1 MRTADHND
9 EKLSHTKCCNLLKN
23 GRAEWSLHNLP
34 PNIQKLKFYVNSVYI
49 HHDFI
54 KPNSV
59 ERREYQYNIANSAA
73 NANTLVVLPTGM
85 GKTIIALL
93 VIAKELK
100 KNNKIL
106 FLAPTKPLVNQH
118 AQSLTNLLTLDDT
131 VAIFNGEV
139 PPEKRIELWNNKRI
153 IVSTPQV
160 IENDLIA
167 RRYDLTKTSLIIF
180 DEVHRASGNYSYVF
194 IADMF
199 KRQQNERHCLGMTA
213 SPGNNLSEI
222 LDVCKNLEITNIEIR
237 TKTDPDVRPY
247 VYNLDI
253 KWRDIPLPPEFNY
266 TLQLLRKA
274 LAERLNILKNIGV
287 LDSASLALINRKK
300 LLKVQEKIQL
310 ELSSNPN
317 PSQTLFKAASVQ
329 NAALKLAHAIEL
341 LQTQGV
347 NALIN
352 YFSRM
357 ITEASSKGGSK
368 ASRDIMKDPNVLEAI
383 AYIKSLKIE
392 HPKIQEIITIVKEQL
407 TLKKESKIIVFTHYR
422 DTSLYVLK
430 QLEKISI
437 ARPVRFIGQARREND
452 KGLTQKE
459 QIDIIAKF
467 KKDEYNILIATS
479 VAEEGLDI
487 PSTDLVVFYEPIPS
501 EIRTIQRKG
510 RTARQMAGKVII
522 LITKGTPDE
531 AYYWSSRQKERKMHS
546 ELEILRTSLRKK
558 LQNPTAIYKNTLPQK
573 NQKKLDEYSKKTST
587 KIIVDHRES
596 RSPVMRFLT
605 QKDIIVE
612 PQQLDV
618 GDYIIS
624 SRIGIERKT
633 VDDFLGSLI
642 EGKLFVQMK
651 NLRATY
657 SRPLLLI
664 EGDGLLTK
672 RNMSH
677 NAIFGSFVAIIVDF
691 GIPIITT
698 RSSQET
704 ADFLAVMA
712 QREQKEGDRAVAIR
726 GEKTARTISEQQQFF
741 VEGLPNISA
750 VLAQRLLQHF
760 GSIRSLANASEE
772 DLCQIQGIGKN
783 IAANIIKIL
792 NAEYL
797 KD

>member
-1 MRTADHND
+1 
-9 EKLSHTKCCNLLKN
+9 
-23 GRAEWSLHNLP
+23 
-34 PNIQKLKFYVNSVYI
+34 VYI
-49 HHDFI
+49 QHDFI
-54 KPNSV
+54 KSNSI

-73 NANTLVVLPTGM
+73 NASTLVVLPTGM

-93 VIAKELK
+93 VIVKELA
-100 KNNKIL
+100 KNNNNIL
-106 FLAPTKPLVNQH
+106 FLSPTKPLVNQH
-118 AQSLTNLLTLDDT
+118 AQTLTDLLTIDDT
-131 VAIFNGEV
+131 VAIFTGEV
-139 PPEKRIELWNNKRI
+139 PPEKRIELWNSKRI

-167 RRYDLTKTSLIIF
+167 RRYDLTKTSRIIF
-180 DEVHRASGNYSYVF
+180 DEAHRATGNYSYVF

-199 KRQQNERHCLGMTA
+199 KKQQSERRCLGMTA

-222 LDVCKNLEITNIEIR
+222 LEVCKNLEITNIEIR
-237 TKTDPDVRPY
+237 TKIDQDVRPY
-247 VYNLDI
+247 VHDLDI
-253 KWRDIPLPPEFNY
+253 KWRDILLPPEFNY
-266 TLQLLRKA
+266 TLKLLRKA
-274 LAERLNILKNIGV
+274 LAERLNILKDIGV
-287 LDSASLALINRKK
+287 LDSASIALINRKK
-300 LLKVQEKIQL
+300 LLEIQQKIQL
-310 ELSSNPN
+310 ELRSNPQ
-317 PSQTLFKAASVQ
+317 PSQTLFKAASAQ
-329 NAALKLAHAIEL
+329 NAAMKLAHAIEL

-347 NALIN
+347 NALSN
-352 YFSRM
+352 YVSR
-357 ITEASSKGGSK
+357 IATEASSKGGSK

-383 AYIKSLKIE
+383 AYVKALKIE
-392 HPKIQEIITIVKEQL
+392 HPKIQEIVTIVKEQL

-422 DTSLYVLK
+422 DTSNYVLK
-430 QLEKISI
+430 QLEKIPI
-437 ARPVRFIGQARREND
+437 ARPVRFIGQAGKEND

-459 QIDIIAKF
+459 QIDIIRRF
-467 KKDEYNILIATS
+467 KKDEYNVLIATS

-487 PSTDLVVFYEPIPS
+487 PSTDLVVFYEPVPS

-522 LITKGTPDE
+522 LIAKGTPDE
-531 AYYWSSRQKERKMHS
+531 AYYWSSRQKERRMHS
-546 ELEILRTSLRKK
+546 ELEILRTALRKK
-558 LQNPTAIYKNTLPQK
+558 LKDPAAVYQTMLHQE
-573 NQKKLDEYSKKTST
+573 NQKKLDEYSKKMNV

-596 RSPVMRFLT
+596 RSPVMRFLS

-624 SRIGIERKT
+624 SRIGVERKT
-633 VDDFLGSLI
+633 VDDFLSSLI

-651 NLRATY
+651 NLRTTY
-657 SRPLLLI
+657 SRPLLLV

-672 RNMSH
+672 RNISH
-677 NAIFGSFVAIIVDF
+677 NAIFGSFVSIIVDF

-698 RSSQET
+698 HTPQET

-712 QREQKEGDRAVAIR
+712 HREQKEGDKAIAIR
-726 GEKTARTISEQQQFF
+726 GEKTAKTISEHQQFL

-760 GSIRSLANASEE
+760 GSIRSLANASED

-783 IAANIIKIL
+783 IAADILKIL

>member
-1 MRTADHND
+1 
-9 EKLSHTKCCNLLKN
+9 
-23 GRAEWSLHNLP
+23 
-34 PNIQKLKFYVNSVYI
+34 VYI
-49 HHDFI
+49 QHDFI
-54 KPNSV
+54 KSNSI

-73 NANTLVVLPTGM
+73 NASTLVVLPTGM

-93 VIAKELK
+93 VIVKELA
-100 KNNKIL
+100 KNNNNIL
-106 FLAPTKPLVNQH
+106 FLSPTKPLVNQH
-118 AQSLTNLLTLDDT
+118 AQTLTDLLTIDDT
-131 VAIFNGEV
+131 VAVFTGEV
-139 PPEKRIELWNNKRI
+139 PPEKRIELWNSKRI

-167 RRYDLTKTSLIIF
+167 RRYDLAKTSRIIF
-180 DEVHRASGNYSYVF
+180 DEAHRATGNYSYVF

-199 KRQQNERHCLGMTA
+199 KKQQSERCCLGMTA

-222 LDVCKNLEITNIEIR
+222 LEVCKNLEITNIEIR
-237 TKTDPDVRPY
+237 TKIDQDVRPY
-247 VYNLDI
+247 VHDLDI
-253 KWRDIPLPPEFNY
+253 KWRDIILPPEFNY

-274 LAERLNILKNIGV
+274 LAERLNILKDIGV
-287 LDSASLALINRKK
+287 LDSASIALINRKK
-300 LLKVQEKIQL
+300 LLEIQQKIQL
-310 ELSSNPN
+310 ELRSNPQ
-317 PSQTLFKAASVQ
+317 PSQTLFKAASAQ
-329 NAALKLAHAIEL
+329 NAAMKLAHAIEL

-347 NALIN
+347 NALSN
-352 YFSRM
+352 YVSRM
-357 ITEASSKGGSK
+357 ATEASSKGGSK

-383 AYIKSLKIE
+383 AYVKALKIE
-392 HPKIQEIITIVKEQL
+392 HPKIQEIVTIVKEQL

-422 DTSLYVLK
+422 DTSNYVLK
-430 QLEKISI
+430 QLEKIPI
-437 ARPVRFIGQARREND
+437 ARPVRFIGQAGKEND

-459 QIDIIAKF
+459 QIDIIRRF
-467 KKDEYNILIATS
+467 KKDEYNVLIATS

-487 PSTDLVVFYEPIPS
+487 PSTDLVVFYEPVPS

-522 LITKGTPDE
+522 LIAKGTPDE
-531 AYYWSSRQKERKMHS
+531 AYYWSSRQKERRMHS
-546 ELEILRTSLRKK
+546 ELEILRTALRKK
-558 LQNPTAIYKNTLPQK
+558 LQDPAAVYQTMLHQE
-573 NQKKLDEYSKKTST
+573 NQKKLDEYSKKMNV

-596 RSPVMRFLT
+596 RSPVMRFLS

-624 SRIGIERKT
+624 SRIGVERKT
-633 VDDFLGSLI
+633 VDDFLSSLI

-651 NLRATY
+651 NLRTTY
-657 SRPLLLI
+657 SRPLLLV

-672 RNMSH
+672 RNISH
-677 NAIFGSFVAIIVDF
+677 NAIFGSFVSIIVDF

-698 RSSQET
+698 HTPQET

-712 QREQKEGDRAVAIR
+712 HREQKEGDKAIAIR
-726 GEKTARTISEQQQFF
+726 GEKTAKTISEHQQFL

-760 GSIRSLANASEE
+760 GSIRSLANASED

-783 IAANIIKIL
+783 IAADILKIL

>member
-1 MRTADHND
+1 
-9 EKLSHTKCCNLLKN
+9 
-23 GRAEWSLHNLP
+23 
-34 PNIQKLKFYVNSVYI
+34 
-49 HHDFI
+49 
-54 KPNSV
+54 
-59 ERREYQYNIANSAA
+59 
-73 NANTLVVLPTGM
+73 M

-93 VIAKELK
+93 VIAKELV

-106 FLAPTKPLVNQH
+106 LLSPTKPLVNQH
-118 AQSLTNLLTLDDT
+118 AQTLTDLLTLDDT
-131 VAIFNGEV
+131 VAVFTGEV
-139 PPEKRIELWNNKRI
+139 PPEKRIELWNSKRI

-167 RRYDLTKTSLIIF
+167 RRYDLAKTSRIIF
-180 DEVHRASGNYSYVF
+180 DEAHRAAGNYSYVF

-199 KRQQNERHCLGMTA
+199 KKQQSERRCLGMTA

-222 LDVCKNLEITNIEIR
+222 LEVCKNLEITNIEIR
-237 TKTDPDVRPY
+237 TKIDQDVRPY
-247 VYNLDI
+247 VHDLDI
-253 KWRDIPLPPEFNY
+253 KWRDIPLPLEFNY

-274 LAERLNILKNIGV
+274 LAERLSTLKNIGV

-300 LLKVQEKIQL
+300 LLEVQQKIQL
-310 ELSSNPN
+310 ELRSNPQ
-317 PSQTLFKAASVQ
+317 PSQTLFKAASAQ
-329 NAALKLAHAIEL
+329 NAAMKLAHAIEL

-347 NALIN
+347 NALSN
-352 YFSRM
+352 YVSR
-357 ITEASSKGGSK
+357 IATEASSKGGSK

-383 AYIKSLKIE
+383 AYVKSLKIE
-392 HPKIQEIITIVKEQL
+392 HPKIQEIVTIVKEQL

-430 QLEKISI
+430 QLEKIPI
-437 ARPVRFIGQARREND
+437 AKPVRFIGQAGREND

-459 QIDIIAKF
+459 QIDIIRRF
-467 KKDEYNILIATS
+467 KKDEYNVLIATS

-487 PSTDLVVFYEPIPS
+487 PSTDLVVFYEPVPS

-522 LITKGTPDE
+522 LIAKGTPDE
-531 AYYWSSRQKERKMHS
+531 AYYWSSRQKERRMHS
-546 ELEILRTSLRKK
+546 ELEILRTALRKK
-558 LQNPTAIYKNTLPQK
+558 LQDPAAVYQTALHQE
-573 NQKKLDEYSKKTST
+573 NQKKLDEYSKKTNV

-596 RSPVMRFLT
+596 RSPVMRFLS

-624 SRIGIERKT
+624 SRIGVERKT
-633 VDDFLGSLI
+633 VDDFLSSLI

-651 NLRATY
+651 NLRTTY
-657 SRPLLLI
+657 SRPLLLV

-672 RNMSH
+672 RNISH
-677 NAIFGSFVAIIVDF
+677 NAIFGSFVSIIVDF

-698 RSSQET
+698 HTPQET

-712 QREQKEGDRAVAIR
+712 HREQKEGDKAIAIR
-726 GEKTARTISEQQQFF
+726 GEKTAKTISEHQQFL

-760 GSIRSLANASEE
+760 GSIRSLANASED

-783 IAANIIKIL
+783 IAADILKIL

>member
-1 MRTADHND
+1 MG
-9 EKLSHTKCCNLLKN
+9 ELSGHDI
-23 GRAEWSLHNLP
+23 AVF
-34 PNIQKLKFYVNSVYI
+34 PNIQKLGLHVDFVYL

-54 KPNSV
+54 KPDLV
-59 ERREYQYNIANSAA
+59 ERREYQWNIANSAT
-73 NANTLVVLPTGM
+73 NASTLVVLPTGM

-93 VIAKELK
+93 VIAKELAK
-100 KNNKIL
+100 DKNIL
-106 FLAPTKPLVNQH
+106 FLSPTKPLVNQH
-118 AQSLTNLLTLDDT
+118 AQSLAVFLTLPDS
-131 VAIFNGEV
+131 VAVFTGEV
-139 PPEKRIELWNNKRI
+139 APEKRIALWNSKRI

-167 RRYDLTKTSLIIF
+167 HRYDLSKISRIIF
-180 DEVHRASGNYSYVF
+180 DEAHRAAGNYSYVF
-194 IADMF
+194 IAEMF
-199 KRQQNERHCLGMTA
+199 KKQQNERRCLGMTA

-222 LDVCKNLEITNIEIR
+222 LEVCKNLEITNIEIR
-237 TKTDPDVRPY
+237 TKIDPDVRPY
-247 VYNLDI
+247 VHDLEI
-253 KWRDIPLPPEFNY
+253 KWKEIQLPVEFNY

-274 LAERLNILKNIGV
+274 LSERLITLKNIGV
-287 LDSASLALINRKK
+287 LDSASVSLINRKK
-300 LLKVQEKIQL
+300 LLEIQQTIQN
-310 ELSSNPN
+310 ELRSRQQP
-317 PSQTLFKAASVQ
+317 PQDLFKAASMQ
-329 NAALKLAHAIEL
+329 NAAIKLVHAIEL

-347 NALIN
+347 NALKSYVTRLTN
-352 YFSRM
+352 
-357 ITEASSKGGSK
+357 EATSKGGSK
-368 ASRDIMKDPNVLEAI
+368 ASRDILSDPNVLEAI

-392 HPKIQEIITIVKEQL
+392 HPKIQEIVNIIKDQFSR
-407 TLKKESKIIVFTHYR
+407 KNDSKIIVFTHYR
-422 DTSLYVLK
+422 DTSQFVLK
-430 QLEKISI
+430 QLEGLPLVK
-437 ARPVRFIGQARREND
+437 PVRFIGQAGKDND

-459 QIDIIAKF
+459 QIDIIKRF
-467 KKDEYNILIATS
+467 KQDEFNVLIATS

-487 PSTDLVVFYEPIPS
+487 PSTDLVVFYEPVPS

-522 LITKGTPDE
+522 LIAKGTPDE
-531 AYYWSSRQKERKMHS
+531 AYYWSSRQKERRMHQ
-546 ELEILRTSLRKK
+546 ELEVLRNALRNKI
-558 LQNPTAIYKNTLPQK
+558 QDPTAIYQTALHQE
-573 NQKKLDEYSKKTST
+573 NQKKLEEYPKKSSV

-605 QKDIIVE
+605 QKDVLVE

-624 SRIGIERKT
+624 SRIGVERKT

-664 EGDGLLTK
+664 EGEGLLTK

-677 NAIFGSFVAIIVDF
+677 NAIFGSIAAIIVDF

-698 RSSQET
+698 QTAQET

-726 GEKTARTISEQQQFF
+726 GEKTARTVSEQQQFL
-741 VEGLPNISA
+741 VEGLPNVSA

-760 GSIRSLANASEE
+760 GSIRALANATEE
-772 DLCQIQGIGKN
+772 ELCKISGIGKN
-783 IAANIIKIL
+783 IAGDILKIL
-792 NAEYL
+792 NAGYL
-797 KD
+797 KE

>member
-1 MRTADHND
+1 VYLQHN
-9 EKLSHTKCCNLLKN
+9 
-23 GRAEWSLHNLP
+23 
-34 PNIQKLKFYVNSVYI
+34 
-49 HHDFI
+49 FI
-54 KPNSV
+54 KQNSV

-73 NANTLVVLPTGM
+73 NASTLVVIPTGM

-93 VIAKELK
+93 VIAKELATD
-100 KNNKIL
+100 KNIL
-106 FLAPTKPLVNQH
+106 FLSPTKPLVNQH
-118 AQSLTNLLTLDDT
+118 AQSLMTLLTVEDA
-131 VAIFNGEV
+131 VAVFTGEV
-139 PPEKRIELWNNKRI
+139 PPEKRILLWNSKRI

-167 RRYDLTKTSLIIF
+167 RRYDLSKISLIIF
-180 DEVHRASGNYSYVF
+180 DEAHRAAGNYSYVF

-199 KRQQNERHCLGMTA
+199 KKQQSNRRCLGMTA

-222 LDVCKNLEITNIEIR
+222 LEVCKNLEITNIEIR
-237 TKTDPDVRPY
+237 TKIDPDVRPY
-247 VYNLDI
+247 IHDLDI
-253 KWRDIPLPPEFNY
+253 KWKEIPLPTEFSY

-274 LAERLNILKNIGV
+274 LVERLSILKNVGV

-300 LLKVQEKIQL
+300 LLEVQQKIQL
-310 ELSSNPN
+310 ELRSNPQ
-317 PSQTLFKAASVQ
+317 PAQILFKAASAQ
-329 NAALKLAHAIEL
+329 NAAMKLSHAIEL

-347 NALIN
+347 NALSSYIA
-352 YFSRM
+352 RM
-357 ITEASSKGGSK
+357 VTEAGSKGGSK
-368 ASRDIMKDPNVLEAI
+368 ASRDILRDPNVLEAI

-392 HPKIQEIITIVKEQL
+392 HPKIQEIVHIVKDQL

-430 QLEKISI
+430 QLEKIPF
-437 ARPVRFIGQARREND
+437 AKPVRFIGQAGRESD

-459 QIDIIAKF
+459 QIDIIKRF
-467 KKDEYNILIATS
+467 KNDEYNVLIATS

-487 PSTDLVVFYEPIPS
+487 PSTDLVVFYEPVPS

-522 LITKGTPDE
+522 LIAKGTPDE
-531 AYYWSSRQKERKMHS
+531 AYYWSSRQKERRMHQ
-546 ELEILRTSLRKK
+546 ELEVLRTALRKK
-558 LQNPTAIYKNTLPQK
+558 IQDPTAIYQTALHQE
-573 NQKKLDEYSKKTST
+573 NQKKLDEYSKKTPIT
-587 KIIVDHRES
+587 IIVDHRES

-624 SRIGIERKT
+624 SRIGVERKT
-633 VDDFLGSLI
+633 VDDFLNSLI

-664 EGDGLLTK
+664 EGEGLLTK
-672 RNMSH
+672 RNISH
-677 NAIFGSFVAIIVDF
+677 NAIFGSFGAIIVDF

-698 RSSQET
+698 HTPQET
-704 ADFLAVMA
+704 SDFLSIIA
-712 QREQKEGDRAVAIR
+712 QREQKEGDRAIAIR
-726 GEKTARTISEQQQFF
+726 GEKTAHTIAEQQQFL

-750 VLAQRLLQHF
+750 VLAKRLLQHF
-760 GSIRSLANASEE
+760 GSIRSLANASEK
-772 DLCQIQGIGKN
+772 DLCQVNGIGKN
-783 IAANIIKIL
+783 IATDILKIL
-792 NAEYL
+792 NADYL
-797 KD
+797 KE

>member
-1 MRTADHND
+1 V
-9 EKLSHTKCCNLLKN
+9 
-23 GRAEWSLHNLP
+23 
-34 PNIQKLKFYVNSVYI
+34 YVQ
-49 HHDFI
+49 HDFI

-73 NANTLVVLPTGM
+73 NASTLVVLPTGM

-93 VIAKELK
+93 VIAKELA
-100 KNNKIL
+100 KNNNNIL
-106 FLAPTKPLVNQH
+106 FLSPTKPLVNQH
-118 AQSLTNLLTLDDT
+118 AQSLTDLLTLDDT
-131 VAIFNGEV
+131 VAVFTGEV
-139 PPEKRIELWNNKRI
+139 PPKKRIELWNSKRI

-167 RRYDLTKTSLIIF
+167 RRYDLSKTSRIIF
-180 DEVHRASGNYSYVF
+180 DEAHRAAGNYSYVF

-199 KRQQNERHCLGMTA
+199 KKQQSERRCLGMTA

-222 LDVCKNLEITNIEIR
+222 LEVCKNLEITNIEIR
-237 TKTDPDVRPY
+237 TKIDQDVRPY
-247 VYNLDI
+247 VHDLDI
-253 KWRDIPLPPEFNY
+253 KWRDIPLPLEFNY

-274 LAERLNILKNIGV
+274 LAERLSTLKNIGV

-300 LLKVQEKIQL
+300 LLEVQQKIQL
-310 ELSSNPN
+310 ELRSNPQ
-317 PSQTLFKAASVQ
+317 PSQTLFKAASAQ
-329 NAALKLAHAIEL
+329 NAAMKLAHAIEL

-347 NALIN
+347 NALSS
-352 YFSRM
+352 YVSRM
-357 ITEASSKGGSK
+357 ATEASSKGGSK

-383 AYIKSLKIE
+383 AYVKALKIE
-392 HPKIQEIITIVKEQL
+392 HPKIQEIVTIVKEQL

-430 QLEKISI
+430 QLEKIPI
-437 ARPVRFIGQARREND
+437 AKPVRFIGQAGKEND

-459 QIDIIAKF
+459 QIDIIRRF
-467 KKDEYNILIATS
+467 KKDEYNVLIATS

-487 PSTDLVVFYEPIPS
+487 PSTDLVVFYEPVPS

-522 LITKGTPDE
+522 LIAKGTPDE
-531 AYYWSSRQKERKMHS
+531 AYYWSSRQKERRMHS
-546 ELEILRTSLRKK
+546 ELEILRTALRKK
-558 LQNPTAIYKNTLPQK
+558 LQDPAAVYQTALHQE
-573 NQKKLDEYSKKTST
+573 NQKKLDEYSKKTNV

-596 RSPVMRFLT
+596 RSPVMRFLS

-624 SRIGIERKT
+624 SRIGVERKT
-633 VDDFLGSLI
+633 VDDFLNSLI

-651 NLRATY
+651 NLRTTY
-657 SRPLLLI
+657 SRPLLLV

-672 RNMSH
+672 RNISH
-677 NAIFGSFVAIIVDF
+677 NAIFGSFVSIIVDF
-691 GIPIITT
+691 GIPIISTHT
-698 RSSQET
+698 PQET

-712 QREQKEGDRAVAIR
+712 HREQKEGDKAIAIR
-726 GEKTARTISEQQQFF
+726 GEKTAKTISEHQQFL

-760 GSIRSLANASEE
+760 GSIRSLANASED

-783 IAANIIKIL
+783 IAADILKIL

>member
-1 MRTADHND
+1 MG
-9 EKLSHTKCCNLLKN
+9 ELSGHDI
-23 GRAEWSLHNLP
+23 AVF
-34 PNIQKLKFYVNSVYI
+34 PNIQKLGLHVDFVYL

-54 KPNSV
+54 KPDLV
-59 ERREYQYNIANSAA
+59 ERREYQWNIANSAT
-73 NANTLVVLPTGM
+73 NASTLVVLPTGM

-93 VIAKELK
+93 VIAKELAK
-100 KNNKIL
+100 DKNIL
-106 FLAPTKPLVNQH
+106 FLSPTKPLVNQH
-118 AQSLTNLLTLDDT
+118 AQSLAVFLTLPDS
-131 VAIFNGEV
+131 VAVFTGEV
-139 PPEKRIELWNNKRI
+139 APEKRIALWNSKRI

-167 RRYDLTKTSLIIF
+167 HRYDLSKISRIIF
-180 DEVHRASGNYSYVF
+180 DEAHRAAGNYSYVF
-194 IADMF
+194 IAEMF
-199 KRQQNERHCLGMTA
+199 KKQQNERRCLGMTA

-222 LDVCKNLEITNIEIR
+222 LEVCKNLEITNIEIR
-237 TKTDPDVRPY
+237 TKIDPDVRPY
-247 VYNLDI
+247 VHDLEI
-253 KWRDIPLPPEFNY
+253 KWKEIQLPVEFNY

-274 LAERLNILKNIGV
+274 LSERLITLKNIGV
-287 LDSASLALINRKK
+287 LDSASVSLINRKK
-300 LLKVQEKIQL
+300 LLEIQQTIQT
-310 ELSSNPN
+310 ELRSRQQP
-317 PSQTLFKAASVQ
+317 PQDLFKAASMQ
-329 NAALKLAHAIEL
+329 NAAIKLVHAIEL

-347 NALIN
+347 NALKSYVTRLTN
-352 YFSRM
+352 
-357 ITEASSKGGSK
+357 EATSKGGSK
-368 ASRDIMKDPNVLEAI
+368 ASRDILSDPNVLEAI

-392 HPKIQEIITIVKEQL
+392 HPKIQEIVNIIKDQFSR
-407 TLKKESKIIVFTHYR
+407 KNDSKIIVFTHYR
-422 DTSLYVLK
+422 DTSQYVLK
-430 QLEKISI
+430 QLEGLPLVK
-437 ARPVRFIGQARREND
+437 PVRFIGQAGKDND

-459 QIDIIAKF
+459 QIDIIKRF
-467 KKDEYNILIATS
+467 KQDVFNVLIATS

-487 PSTDLVVFYEPIPS
+487 PSTDLVVFYEPVPS

-522 LITKGTPDE
+522 LIAKGTPDE
-531 AYYWSSRQKERKMHS
+531 AYYWSSRQKERRMHQ
-546 ELEILRTSLRKK
+546 ELEVLRNALRNKI
-558 LQNPTAIYKNTLPQK
+558 QDPTAIYQTALHQE
-573 NQKKLDEYSKKTST
+573 NQKKLEEYSKKSSV

-605 QKDIIVE
+605 QKDVLVE

-624 SRIGIERKT
+624 SRIGVERKT

-664 EGDGLLTK
+664 EGEGLLMK

-677 NAIFGSFVAIIVDF
+677 NAIFGSIAAIIVDF

-698 RSSQET
+698 QTAQET

-726 GEKTARTISEQQQFF
+726 GEKTARTVSEQQQFL
-741 VEGLPNISA
+741 VEGLPNVSA

-760 GSIRSLANASEE
+760 GSIRALANATEE
-772 DLCQIQGIGKN
+772 ELCKISGIGKN
-783 IAANIIKIL
+783 IAGDILKIL
-792 NAEYL
+792 NADYL
-797 KD
+797 KE

>member
-1 MRTADHND
+1 MY
-9 EKLSHTKCCNLLKN
+9 
-23 GRAEWSLHNLP
+23 
-34 PNIQKLKFYVNSVYI
+34 IQ
-49 HHDFI
+49 HDFI

-73 NANTLVVLPTGM
+73 NASTLVVLPTGM

-93 VIAKELK
+93 VIAKELV
-100 KNNKIL
+100 KNNKVL
-106 FLAPTKPLVNQH
+106 FLSPTKPLVNQH
-118 AQSLTNLLTLDDT
+118 AQTLTDLLTIDDN
-131 VAIFNGEV
+131 VAVFTGEV
-139 PPEKRIELWNNKRI
+139 PPEKRIELWNSKRI

-167 RRYDLTKTSLIIF
+167 RRYDLAKTSRIIF
-180 DEVHRASGNYSYVF
+180 DEAHRAAGNYSYVF

-199 KRQQNERHCLGMTA
+199 KKQQSERRCLGMTA

-222 LDVCKNLEITNIEIR
+222 LEVCKNLEITNIEIR
-237 TKTDPDVRPY
+237 TKIDQDVRPY
-247 VYNLDI
+247 VHDLDI
-253 KWRDIPLPPEFNY
+253 KWREILLPPEFNY

-274 LAERLNILKNIGV
+274 LAERLSILKNIGV

-300 LLKVQEKIQL
+300 LLEVQQKIQL
-310 ELSSNPN
+310 GLRSNPQ
-317 PSQTLFKAASVQ
+317 PSQTLFKAASAQ
-329 NAALKLAHAIEL
+329 NAAMKLAHAIEL

-347 NALIN
+347 NALSN
-352 YFSRM
+352 YVSRM
-357 ITEASSKGGSK
+357 ATEASSKGGSK

-383 AYIKSLKIE
+383 AYVKALKIE
-392 HPKIQEIITIVKEQL
+392 HPKIQEIVTIVKEQL

-430 QLEKISI
+430 QLEKIPI
-437 ARPVRFIGQARREND
+437 AKPVRFIGQAGKEND

-459 QIDIIAKF
+459 QIDIIRRF
-467 KKDEYNILIATS
+467 KKDEYNVLIATS

-487 PSTDLVVFYEPIPS
+487 PSTDLVVFYEPVPS

-531 AYYWSSRQKERKMHS
+531 AYYWSSRQKERRMHS
-546 ELEILRTSLRKK
+546 ELEILRTALRKK
-558 LQNPTAIYKNTLPQK
+558 LQDPAAVYQTALHQE
-573 NQKKLDEYSKKTST
+573 NQKKLDEYSKKTNV

-596 RSPVMRFLT
+596 RSPVMRFLS

-624 SRIGIERKT
+624 SRIGVERKT
-633 VDDFLGSLI
+633 VDDFLNSLI

-651 NLRATY
+651 NLRTTY
-657 SRPLLLI
+657 SRPLLLV

-672 RNMSH
+672 RNISH
-677 NAIFGSFVAIIVDF
+677 NAIFGSLVSIIVDF

-698 RSSQET
+698 HTPQET

-712 QREQKEGDRAVAIR
+712 HREQKEGDKAIAIR
-726 GEKTARTISEQQQFF
+726 GEKTAKTISEHQQFL

-760 GSIRSLANASEE
+760 GSIRSLANASED

-783 IAANIIKIL
+783 IAADILKIL

>member
-1 MRTADHND
+1 
-9 EKLSHTKCCNLLKN
+9 
-23 GRAEWSLHNLP
+23 
-34 PNIQKLKFYVNSVYI
+34 VYL

-54 KPNSV
+54 KQEVV
-59 ERREYQYNIANSAA
+59 ERREYQWNIAHSAA
-73 NANTLVVLPTGM
+73 HASTLIVLPTGM

-100 KNNKIL
+100 NQKNIL
-106 FLAPTKPLVNQH
+106 FLSPTKPLVNQH
-118 AQSLTNLLTLDDT
+118 AQTLTTLLTLPDS
-131 VAIFNGEV
+131 VAVFTGEV
-139 PPEKRIELWNNKRI
+139 PPEKRIELWNSKRI

-167 RRYDLTKTSLIIF
+167 RRYDLSNISRIIF
-180 DEVHRASGNYSYVF
+180 DEAHRATGNYSYVF
-194 IADMF
+194 IAEMY
-199 KRQQNERHCLGMTA
+199 KKQQDERRCLGMTA
-213 SPGNNLSEI
+213 SPGDNLSEI
-222 LDVCKNLEITNIEIR
+222 LEVCKNLEITNIEIR
-237 TKTDPDVRPY
+237 TKTDPDIRPY
-247 VYNLDI
+247 VHDLEI
-253 KWRDIPLPPEFNY
+253 KWKEIPLPPEFNY
-266 TLQLLRKA
+266 TLQLLKKA
-274 LAERLNILKNIGV
+274 LSERLTTLKTIGV
-287 LDSASLALINRKK
+287 LDSASVSLINRKK
-300 LLKVQEKIQL
+300 LLDIQQTIQSELRSRPQPPQE
-310 ELSSNPN
+310 
-317 PSQTLFKAASVQ
+317 LFKAASAQ
-329 NAALKLAHAIEL
+329 NAAIKLLHAIEL

-347 NALIN
+347 NALQSYI
-352 YFSRM
+352 SRL
-357 ITEASSKGGSK
+357 TNEANSKGGSR
-368 ASRDIMKDPNVLEAI
+368 ASRDILRDPNVQEAI

-392 HPKIQEIITIVKEQL
+392 HPKIQEIVNIVTDQFSH
-407 TLKKESKIIVFTHYR
+407 KKDSKIIVFTHYR
-422 DTSLYVLK
+422 DTSQYVLT
-430 QLEKISI
+430 QLEGLPLVK
-437 ARPVRFIGQARREND
+437 PVRFIGQAGKESD

-459 QIDIIAKF
+459 QIDIIKRF
-467 KKDEYNILIATS
+467 KQDVFNVLIATS

-487 PSTDLVVFYEPIPS
+487 PSTDLVVFYEPVPS

-522 LITKGTPDE
+522 LIAKGTPDE
-531 AYYWSSRQKERKMHS
+531 AYYWSSRQKERRMHQ
-546 ELEILRTSLRKK
+546 ELEVLRTALRKK
-558 LQNPTAIYKNTLPQK
+558 IQDPATIYQTALHQK
-573 NQKKLDEYSKKTST
+573 NQKKLEEFPKKSCI

-605 QKDIIVE
+605 QKDVIVE

-664 EGDGLLTK
+664 EGEGLLTK

-677 NAIFGSFVAIIVDF
+677 NAIFGSIAAIIVDF
-691 GIPIITT
+691 GIPIVTT
-698 RSSQET
+698 QTPQET

-726 GEKTARTISEQQQFF
+726 GEKIGHTLSEQQQFL
-741 VEGLPNISA
+741 VEGLPNVSA

-760 GSIRSLANASEE
+760 GSIRALANATEE
-772 DLCQIQGIGKN
+772 DLCKIPGIGKL
-783 IAANIIKIL
+783 IAADILKIL

-797 KD
+797 KE

>member
-1 MRTADHND
+1 MY
-9 EKLSHTKCCNLLKN
+9 
-23 GRAEWSLHNLP
+23 
-34 PNIQKLKFYVNSVYI
+34 IQ
-49 HHDFI
+49 HDFI
-54 KPNSV
+54 KSNSI
-59 ERREYQYNIANSAA
+59 ERREYQYKIANSAA
-73 NANTLVVLPTGM
+73 NTSTLVVIPTGM

-93 VIAKELK
+93 VIAKELA
-100 KNNKIL
+100 KNNNNIL
-106 FLAPTKPLVNQH
+106 FLSPTKPLVNQH
-118 AQSLTNLLTLDDT
+118 AQTLTDLLTIDDT
-131 VAIFNGEV
+131 VAVFTGEV
-139 PPEKRIELWNNKRI
+139 PPEKRIELWNSKRI

-167 RRYDLTKTSLIIF
+167 RRYDLAKTSRIIF
-180 DEVHRASGNYSYVF
+180 DEAHRATGNYSYVF

-199 KRQQNERHCLGMTA
+199 KKQQSERRCLGMTA

-222 LDVCKNLEITNIEIR
+222 LEVCKNLEITNIEIR
-237 TKTDPDVRPY
+237 TKIDQDVRPY
-247 VYNLDI
+247 VHDLDI
-253 KWRDIPLPPEFNY
+253 KWRDILLPPEFNY

-274 LAERLNILKNIGV
+274 LAERLNILKDIGV
-287 LDSASLALINRKK
+287 LDSASIALINRKK
-300 LLKVQEKIQL
+300 LLEIQQKIQL
-310 ELSSNPN
+310 ELRSNPQ
-317 PSQTLFKAASVQ
+317 PSQTLFKAASAQ
-329 NAALKLAHAIEL
+329 NAAMKLAHAIEL

-347 NALIN
+347 NALSN
-352 YFSRM
+352 YVSRM
-357 ITEASSKGGSK
+357 ATEASSKGGSK

-383 AYIKSLKIE
+383 AYVKALKIE
-392 HPKIQEIITIVKEQL
+392 HPKIQEIVTIVKEQL

-422 DTSLYVLK
+422 DTSHYVLK
-430 QLEKISI
+430 QLEKIPI
-437 ARPVRFIGQARREND
+437 ARPVRFIGQAGKEND

-459 QIDIIAKF
+459 QIDIIRRF
-467 KKDEYNILIATS
+467 KKDEYNVLIATS

-487 PSTDLVVFYEPIPS
+487 PSTDLVVFYEPVPS

-522 LITKGTPDE
+522 LIAKGTPDE
-531 AYYWSSRQKERKMHS
+531 AYYWSSRQKERRMHS
-546 ELEILRTSLRKK
+546 ELEILRTALRKK
-558 LQNPTAIYKNTLPQK
+558 LQDPAAVYQTMLHQE
-573 NQKKLDEYSKKTST
+573 NQKKLDEYSKKMNV

-596 RSPVMRFLT
+596 RSPVMRFLS

-624 SRIGIERKT
+624 SRIGVERKT
-633 VDDFLGSLI
+633 VDDFLSSLI

-651 NLRATY
+651 NLRTTY
-657 SRPLLLI
+657 SRPLLLV

-672 RNMSH
+672 RNISH
-677 NAIFGSFVAIIVDF
+677 NAIFGSFVSIIVDF

-698 RSSQET
+698 RTPQET

-712 QREQKEGDRAVAIR
+712 HREQKEGDKAIAIR
-726 GEKTARTISEQQQFF
+726 GEKTAKTISEHQQFL

-760 GSIRSLANASEE
+760 GSIRSLANASED

-783 IAANIIKIL
+783 IAADILKIL

>member
-1 MRTADHND
+1 
-9 EKLSHTKCCNLLKN
+9 
-23 GRAEWSLHNLP
+23 
-34 PNIQKLKFYVNSVYI
+34 VYI
-49 HHDFI
+49 QHDFI
-54 KPNSV
+54 KSNSV

-73 NANTLVVLPTGM
+73 NASTLVVLPTGM

-93 VIAKELK
+93 VIAKELV
-100 KNNKIL
+100 KNNKVL
-106 FLAPTKPLVNQH
+106 FLSPTKPLVNQH
-118 AQSLTNLLTLDDT
+118 AQSLTDLLTLSDT
-131 VAIFNGEV
+131 VAVFTGEV
-139 PPEKRIELWNNKRI
+139 PPEKRIELWNSKRI

-167 RRYDLTKTSLIIF
+167 GRYDLAKTSRIIF
-180 DEVHRASGNYSYVF
+180 DEAHRAAGNYSYVF

-199 KRQQNERHCLGMTA
+199 KKQQSERRCLGMTA

-222 LDVCKNLEITNIEIR
+222 LEVCKNLEIANIEIR
-237 TKTDPDVRPY
+237 TKIDPDVRPY
-247 VYNLDI
+247 VHDLDI
-253 KWRDIPLPPEFNY
+253 KWREILLPPEFNY

-274 LAERLNILKNIGV
+274 LSERLSILKNIGV
-287 LDSASLALINRKK
+287 LDSASIALINRKK
-300 LLKVQEKIQL
+300 LLDVQQKIQL
-310 ELSSNPN
+310 KLRSNPQ
-317 PSQTLFKAASVQ
+317 PSQMLFKAASAQ
-329 NAALKLAHAIEL
+329 NAAMKLAHAIEL

-347 NALIN
+347 NALSN
-352 YFSRM
+352 YVSRM
-357 ITEASSKGGSK
+357 ATEASSKGGSK

-383 AYIKSLKIE
+383 AYVKSLKIE
-392 HPKIQEIITIVKEQL
+392 HPKIQEIVNIVTEQL
-407 TLKKESKIIVFTHYR
+407 TLKKESKIIIFTHYR

-437 ARPVRFIGQARREND
+437 ARPVRFIGQAGKEND

-459 QIDIIAKF
+459 QIDIIRRF
-467 KKDEYNILIATS
+467 KKDEYNVLIATS

-487 PSTDLVVFYEPIPS
+487 PSTDLVVFYEPVPS

-522 LITKGTPDE
+522 LIAKETPDE
-531 AYYWSSRQKERKMHS
+531 AYYWSSRQKERRMHS
-546 ELEILRTSLRKK
+546 ELEILRTAFRKK
-558 LQNPTAIYKNTLPQK
+558 LQDPSAIYQTALHQE
-573 NQKKLDEYSKKTST
+573 NQKKLDEYSKKTGV

-596 RSPVMRFLT
+596 RSSVIRFLS
-605 QKDIIVE
+605 QKDIIIE

-624 SRIGIERKT
+624 SRICVERKT
-633 VDDFLGSLI
+633 VDDFLNSLI
-642 EGKLFVQMK
+642 DGKLFVQMK
-651 NLRATY
+651 NLRTTY

-672 RNMSH
+672 RNISH
-677 NAIFGSFVAIIVDF
+677 NAIFGSFGSIIVDF

-698 RSSQET
+698 HTPQET
-704 ADFLAVMA
+704 ADFLAIMA
-712 QREQKEGDRAVAIR
+712 HREQKEGNKAIAIR
-726 GEKTARTISEQQQFF
+726 GEKTAKTISEHQQFLI
-741 VEGLPNISA
+741 EGLPNISA

-760 GSIRSLANASEE
+760 GSIRSLANASID

-783 IAANIIKIL
+783 IAADILKIF